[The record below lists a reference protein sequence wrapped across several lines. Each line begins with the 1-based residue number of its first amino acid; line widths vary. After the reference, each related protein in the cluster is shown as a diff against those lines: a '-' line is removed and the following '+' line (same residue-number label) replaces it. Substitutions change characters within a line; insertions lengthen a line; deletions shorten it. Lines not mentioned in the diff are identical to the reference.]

1 MELGKFEIL
10 EELGRGGFGVVYKA
24 RDKSLNRLV
33 AIKVLHPNLVNDP
46 TFLARFQQEAKIAAN
61 LDHTNTVPVYGFGAA
76 DGRYYIVMAYMPGGS
91 LKDLLKR
98 KGPLSPQQALEVFS
112 QIGEG
117 LSYAHRQNVIHRD
130 LKPGNI
136 LFDSLGRARISDMG
150 FAKLLQGGDSVSMS
164 ASGGLVGTPAYMA
177 PEIWRG
183 KGASASTDVYSLACN
198 LVEMLTAKPLFAGE
212 TTPEVMFKHFEPL
225 TLPEDI
231 PVKWREVIG
240 KGLEKDPKNRYRSV
254 QEFVTQLQLAEIK
267 PAQTTLYSQQ
277 TAYQADK
284 PQAQPVIEPEP
295 QPVRG
300 AAEKEEQPERT
311 PARQQQDPAG
321 KPVQRTPVIDDKQ
334 GNPVDP
340 VKPGR
345 SGTPAYKKIPAF
357 LQNKLPVYIILG
369 LLALAGVIV
378 GIVIVNNS
386 RKAAQQ
392 FADSRN
398 QPTQTG
404 VFFTP
409 QATPTPTAQVIVE
422 AGSVQALSMGGYEN
436 GVYGEVSYGGVDNP
450 TWGDLDSG
458 STDELILLGTE
469 KNANLRIN
477 TNRNVG
483 AMFSLSSRNFGSQN
497 LGNNQ
502 LYVYGDSSLTLKN
515 DQGITDITL
524 MQGAVYIN
532 LVGPSEITHIKMPSH
547 GDVSAELIGG
557 ELLLELKPDT
567 VTMWCLREQCSLNYG
582 NEYKRL
588 SAPEV
593 RVYKIGE
600 GVLLDGEQ
608 IVPPGERYDEYYLWN
623 LKCNHCLPFEKIYTP
638 TRTATAIPPTRTPT
652 TPPPTWTPTT
662 IPSNTPT
669 ATTFVPTIPTETPT
683 TLPTNTPT
691 TPPTT
696 PPPLDTPT
704 PVTPVSPTEDPRPT
718 PTTGTPNPPGNG

>member
-300 AAEKEEQPERT
+300 ASEKQEQPERT

-321 KPVQRTPVIDDKQ
+321 KPVQRTPVIVDKQ
-334 GNPVDP
+334 GHPVDP

-450 TWGDLDSG
+450 TWADLDSG

-669 ATTFVPTIPTETPT
+669 ATTLVTTIPTETQ
-683 TLPTNTPT
+683 T
-691 TPPTT
+691 TPPT
-696 PPPLDTPT
+696 
-704 PVTPVSPTEDPRPT
+704 
-718 PTTGTPNPPGNG
+718 